1 MVKQTAKERKL
12 WEAIR
17 ELELRLSVLEQ
28 LPTPIVFAVGRMFPD
43 PVRADMQAPVS
54 NLEH

>member
-1 MVKQTAKERKL
+1 MKQTAKERKL

-28 LPTPIVFAVGRMFPD
+28 LPTPIVFAVGRMFHD
-43 PVRADMQAPVS
+43 PVRADMQDPS
-54 NLEH
+54 SLEH

>member
-1 MVKQTAKERKL
+1 MKQTAKERKL

-28 LPTPIVFAVGRMFPD
+28 LPTPIIFAIGQAFPQ
-43 PVRADMQAPVS
+43 PIRADCQAPS
-54 NLEH
+54 TLEH